1 MLECLKQEYND
12 CQCSNSRGWT
22 EKKVEAEY
30 KPVEFQTKIGAELE
44 KQKNSVIVKKET
56 ELVDQKAD
64 HMIQE
69 LEKQKSVTEVE
80 YQEDQNEVKEGNKKV
95 NVPEL
100 HNQNK
105 VETEKPKVGMRYV
118 DVVKGIGP

>member
-1 MLECLKQEYND
+1 MKQEGVSARGSLSKREFHD
-12 CQCSNSRGWT
+12 FSFKGNSPNKTVHG
-22 EKKVEAEY
+22 EEIQSSV
-30 KPVEFQTKIGAELE
+30 KI
-44 KQKNSVIVKKET
+44 KQ
-56 ELVDQKAD
+56 
-64 HMIQE
+64 
-69 LEKQKSVTEVE
+69 
-80 YQEDQNEVKEGNKKV
+80 DQNEVKEGNKKV